1 MTMNTNRIAQV
12 AALVGEPARTAM
24 LMALM
29 DGRALTARELA
40 DAARI
45 KPATASRHL
54 ALLVEA
60 SLLSVAHQGRHR
72 YHRLASPEVARVLE
86 GLMQLSALVPPV
98 VGPRNASLRT
108 ARTCYDHLAGRL
120 GVAIAAHLQED
131 GAVVFDD
138 EDLTAHVTDGMP
150 TALSNMGLDVDLAMA
165 GGTGKRPPC
174 RPCLDW
180 SERRMHLAGRLG
192 ALICH
197 HCLERGWLQRG
208 QSTRALTITPP
219 GALALRDWMGTAR
232 WRSVVEN

>member
-1 MTMNTNRIAQV
+1 MNTNRIAHV
-12 AALVGEPARTAM
+12 ASLVGEPARTAM

-40 DAARI
+40 NSARI
-45 KPATASRHL
+45 TPATASRHL
-54 ALLVEA
+54 GLLVEA
-60 SLLSVAHQGRHR
+60 SLLSVAQQGRHR

-86 GLMQLSALVPPV
+86 GLMQLSTVAPVPA
-98 VGPRNASLRT
+98 GPRTASLRT

-120 GVAIAAHLQED
+120 GVAIAGHLLEAD
-131 GAVVFDD
+131 AVVFDD
-138 EDLTAHVTDGMP
+138 EGATAHITDAMP
-150 TALSNMGLDVDLAMA
+150 DALSGLGLDVDMA
-165 GGTGKRPPC
+165 TAAGSGRRPPC

-208 QSTRALTITPP
+208 QGTRALTITPP
-219 GALALRDWMGTAR
+219 GALALRDWMGTER
-232 WRSVVEN
+232 WRSVVD